1 MSVNKI
7 HQLSKYKF
15 SKRVMSCWYCYCP
28 YCHEE
33 MSKDQKYNIT
43 MGTCGH
49 IMHTSCLLK
58 RLSKKE
64 IPEYCCDHQIVGSYN
79 VAVTEC
85 GHKMHTSC
93 LVKNR
98 CLHKSNSIFYTES
111 CHYCWSKLAYYSSEE
126 RSAYYPMKEG
136 EKQNNRV
143 VDEDK

>member
-1 MSVNKI
+1 MS
-7 HQLSKYKF
+7 SY
-15 SKRVMSCWYCYCP
+15 YCP

-33 MSKDQKYNIT
+33 MSKDAKYNIT

-64 IPEYCCDHQIVGSYN
+64 NKEYCCDHQIVGSTN
-79 VAVTEC
+79 VSVTEC

-98 CLHKSNSIFYTES
+98 CLKNSSSLIYTES
-111 CHYCWSKLAYYSSEE
+111 CRICWTKLGYFSSEAD
-126 RSAYYPMKEG
+126 SAYYPMKEG

>member
-1 MSVNKI
+1 
-7 HQLSKYKF
+7 
-15 SKRVMSCWYCYCP
+15 MSCKYFCP

-33 MSKDQKYNIT
+33 MSKETKYNIT
-43 MGTCGH
+43 TGTCGH
-49 IMHTSCLLK
+49 IMHTSCLVK

-64 IPEYCCDHQIVGSYN
+64 NPEYCCDHQIVGSTN

-98 CLHKSNSIFYTES
+98 CSHNSGRLVYTES
-111 CHYCWSKLAYYSSEE
+111 CHICWSKLGYYSSEAD
-126 RSAYYPMKEG
+126 SAYQPMKAG

-143 VDEDK
+143 GVNEC